1 MVFSS
6 DETWKEVHKTHKILH
21 IVNRWKKKIR
31 VLVQLQYFI
40 NTLIPLQR
48 EGSINACIF
57 QLAPQ

>member
-1 MVFSS
+1 MVFSC
-6 DETWKEVHKTHKILH
+6 DERWKEVHKTQNTTHSKQMEEE
-21 IVNRWKKKIR
+21 NM

-57 QLAPQ
+57 QLAP